1 MTELNLFIKLFK
13 RQRHEIKVDYI
24 EKDKHYL
31 LWVWNNDE
39 QLTQFL
45 FDNYGQFL
53 YIVTDY

>member
-1 MTELNLFIKLFK
+1 MTELHLFIQLFE
-13 RQRHEIKVDYI
+13 RQKHTIKVDYI